1 MTEKERY
8 ELIIDVLTEK
18 VKAQGE
24 KIALQDWQIA
34 GLKEKLADAEFKLNE
49 NNKAEERKH
58 TK

>member
-24 KIALQDWQIA
+24 KIDLQEWQIA
-34 GLKEKLADAEFKLNE
+34 GLREKLAETEFKLNE
-49 NNKAEERKH
+49 NAKEERKA